1 MNKISVSLFFSFCC
15 FAKNPVPK
23 FEVETID
30 NEVGIGYGVQLAD
43 MNADNMTDILLVDKD
58 KVAWYENPT
67 WKKHIL
73 VGHLTK
79 RDHVCLTARDLNGD
93 GQAEIA
99 LGGEW
104 NPNDTINS
112 GAIFYLH
119 PREGKKTF
127 GQQPQFVTNLPLIV
141 CIGKRKKEFILSG
154 SKTIAWPGE

>member
-1 MNKISVSLFFSFCC
+1 MNKISLSLFFSFCC

-23 FEVETID
+23 FEMETID

-43 MNADNMTDILLVDKD
+43 MNADNMPDILLVDKD

-79 RDHVCLTARDLNGD
+79 RDHVCMTARDLNGD

-119 PREGKKTF
+119 PREGKKNFWSAT
-127 GQQPQFVTNLPLIV
+127 PIRHEPTTHRMHWVK
-141 CIGKRKKEFILSG
+141 KRTCVYMKL
-154 SKTIAWPGE
+154 